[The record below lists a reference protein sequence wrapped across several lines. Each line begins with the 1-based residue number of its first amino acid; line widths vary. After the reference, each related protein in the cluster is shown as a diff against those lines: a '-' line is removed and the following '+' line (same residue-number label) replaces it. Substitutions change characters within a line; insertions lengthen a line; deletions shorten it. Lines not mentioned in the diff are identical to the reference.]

1 MRNYF
6 KRVAYILVAASFFS
20 SATAI
25 AGSYEDF
32 FRAVNRDDGDTV
44 ATLVQRGFD
53 PNSRDPQGQTA
64 LHLALRDQSP
74 RTANALWRS
83 TDLDVNALNG
93 AGETPLM
100 LAALKGELDWAQ
112 RLLTRG
118 ARSHQEGWSP
128 VHYAATGPEVKLLQ
142 LLVERGAPLDARSPN
157 GTTPLMMAA
166 RYGTVDGV
174 AYLLARGADKSLKN
188 DLGLD
193 AADFAKA
200 GGKEMLV
207 ERLRAAA
214 AK

>member
-6 KRVAYILVAASFFS
+6 KKLIYLIAVAGVS
-20 SATAI
+20 TAM

-32 FRAVNRDDGDTV
+32 FLAVNRDDGDTV
-44 ATLVQRGFD
+44 ASLVQRGFD

-64 LHLALRDQSP
+64 LHLALRDQSA

-83 TDLDVNALNG
+83 SDLDVNALNG

-118 ARSHQEGWSP
+118 ARLHQEGWSP
-128 VHYAATGPEVKLLQ
+128 VHYAATGPEVKLLK

-166 RYGTVDGV
+166 RYGTIDGV
-174 AYLLARGADKSLKN
+174 TYLLARGANTSLKN

-193 AADFAKA
+193 AADFAKS

-207 ERLRAAA
+207 ERLRGAA

>member
-1 MRNYF
+1 MRNYVKTF
-6 KRVAYILVAASFFS
+6 IYLLASVGVS
-20 SATAI
+20 VAI

-32 FRAVNRDDGDTV
+32 FQAVNRDDGDTV
-44 ATLVQRGFD
+44 SSLVQRGFD
-53 PNSRDPQGQTA
+53 PNSRNPEGQTG

-83 TDLDVNALNG
+83 TALDVNALNA

-100 LAALKGELDWAQ
+100 LAALKGDMEWAQ

-118 ARSHQEGWSP
+118 ARLHQDGWSP
-128 VHYAATGPEVKLLQ
+128 VHYAATGPEVKLLR

-166 RYGTVDGV
+166 RYGTSDGV
-174 AYLLARGADKSLKN
+174 DYLLARGADKSLRN

-193 AADFAKA
+193 AAEFAKA
-200 GGKEMLV
+200 GDKDFLL
-207 ERLRAAA
+207 ERLRALP

>member
-1 MRNYF
+1 MRNDF
-6 KRVAYILVAASFFS
+6 KKLIYLIVASGVS
-20 SATAI
+20 TAM

-32 FRAVNRDDGDTV
+32 FLAVNRDDGDTV
-44 ATLVQRGFD
+44 ASLVQRGFD

-64 LHLALRDQSP
+64 LHLALRDQSA
-74 RTANALWRS
+74 RTAIALWRS

-118 ARSHQEGWSP
+118 ARLHQEGWSP

-166 RYGTVDGV
+166 RYGTIDGV
-174 AYLLARGADKSLKN
+174 TYLLARGANTSLKN

-207 ERLRAAA
+207 ARLRGAA

>member
-1 MRNYF
+1 MRNYLKKVIYLF
-6 KRVAYILVAASFFS
+6 AAASIS
-20 SATAI
+20 TAM

-32 FRAVNRDDGDTV
+32 FLAVNRDDGDTV
-44 ATLVQRGFD
+44 ATLLQRGFD

-64 LHLALRDQSP
+64 LHLALRDPSP

-83 TDLDVNALNG
+83 TDLDINALNA

-118 ARSHQEGWSP
+118 ARLHQEGWSP

-142 LLVERGAPLDARSPN
+142 VLVERGAPLDARSPN

-174 AYLLARGADKSLKN
+174 TYLLARGADKSLKN

-193 AADFAKA
+193 AADFAKD

-207 ERLRAAA
+207 ERLRATV

>member
-6 KRVAYILVAASFFS
+6 KKVIYLLAVVSVS
-20 SATAI
+20 TAM

-32 FRAVNRDDGDTV
+32 FKAVNRDDGDTV

-83 TDLDVNALNG
+83 TELDVNALNA

-118 ARSHQEGWSP
+118 ARLH
-128 VHYAATGPEVKLLQ
+128 
-142 LLVERGAPLDARSPN
+142 
-157 GTTPLMMAA
+157 
-166 RYGTVDGV
+166 
-174 AYLLARGADKSLKN
+174 
-188 DLGLD
+188 
-193 AADFAKA
+193 
-200 GGKEMLV
+200 
-207 ERLRAAA
+207 
-214 AK
+214 